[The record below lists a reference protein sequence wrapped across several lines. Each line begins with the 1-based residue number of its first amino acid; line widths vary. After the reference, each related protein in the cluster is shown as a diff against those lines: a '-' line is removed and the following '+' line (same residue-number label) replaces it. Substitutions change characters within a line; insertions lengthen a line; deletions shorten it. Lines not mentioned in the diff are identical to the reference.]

1 MNSEQLITVK
11 ALAKIL
17 SVSERTI
24 HRFNSSGK
32 IPAPLHIGGSL
43 RFRVCEID
51 VWIDADCPDRQ
62 AWEAIKNSKN
72 GWSKNGSK

>member
-1 MNSEQLITVK
+1 MDSKQLIRVK
-11 ALAKIL
+11 ELAKIL
-17 SVSERTI
+17 SVSERTV
-24 HRFNSSGK
+24 HRYNSSGK

-43 RFRVCEID
+43 RFRDFEID
-51 VWIDADCPDRQ
+51 AWIDADCPDRQ